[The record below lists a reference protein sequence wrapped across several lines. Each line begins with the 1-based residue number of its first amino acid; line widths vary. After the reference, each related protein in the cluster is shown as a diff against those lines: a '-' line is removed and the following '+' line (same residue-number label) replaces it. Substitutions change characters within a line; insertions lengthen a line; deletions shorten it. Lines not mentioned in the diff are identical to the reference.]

1 LHFWCGEQEYFFGA
15 KLGVQYGNV
24 VGDGLV
30 GDDTNVCFEGFYGM
44 FLWMI
49 WAGKY
54 SNAGGLFVVCIFAA
68 FYSYPPKDSYGVVS
82 LGG

>member
-1 LHFWCGEQEYFFGA
+1 
-15 KLGVQYGNV
+15 
-24 VGDGLV
+24 
-30 GDDTNVCFEGFYGM
+30 M

-54 SNAGGLFVVCIFAA
+54 GNAGGLFVVCIFAA

-82 LGG
+82 LGGWL